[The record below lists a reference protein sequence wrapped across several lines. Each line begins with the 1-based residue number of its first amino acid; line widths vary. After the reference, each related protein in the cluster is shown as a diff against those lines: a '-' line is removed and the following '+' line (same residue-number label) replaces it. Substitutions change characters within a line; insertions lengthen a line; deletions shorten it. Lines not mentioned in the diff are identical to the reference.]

1 MHNIHLSKD
10 LQILSKIPSVKIILF
25 IDLAMIPSFKPTTY
39 KSHWWAF
46 LTACDSESESEVAQS
61 CLTLC
66 NPLDYSLPVFSIC
79 RIFQARVLEWVP
91 FSAPGDLPNPGIEP
105 GSPALQEDALPS
117 EPPICLTSHVYNL
130 GGIQTS
136 QVPIPSAEENQISP
150 CPSQFLLEIL
160 W

>member
-66 NPLDYSLPVFSIC
+66 NPMDYSLPVFSIC

-105 GSPALQEDALPS
+105 GSPALQADALQS
-117 EPPICLTSHVYNL
+117 EPPNAKEVSHPVRNTHKFRKPTYNYQKGVKDEWEIKSL
-130 GGIQTS
+130 L
-136 QVPIPSAEENQISP
+136 ISYT
-150 CPSQFLLEIL
+150 
-160 W
+160 